1 MRAGHPIDRHR
12 DVRMPMRTRVGTR
25 LPRQLYLP
33 RILGCGLGG
42 LGMAAA
48 LREGAAPAWIWA
60 FLAFVALIWPH
71 VAYLW
76 ASRAERPS
84 RAERRN
90 LMIEALMI
98 GATVCAIGGNL
109 VPSAIAL
116 SIVCM
121 NNMSVGGVRL
131 CGWGLLSAAAGAL
144 AMGALVPFRFSSDSS
159 MLVQLAVVPV
169 LLMYLPA
176 FGWTTNQLSLTLHRS
191 REALRRAS
199 QIDALSGLYN
209 RRTFEVGFQ
218 ATFQGLT
225 DTAAGAGS
233 AARPARRLAALVL
246 CDVDHFKRINDGAG
260 HAAGDAVI
268 RSIGES
274 LRTHVQL
281 PHVAARYGG
290 DEFAMLLLDHDC
302 DQAQAFIERL
312 WSRLGTEASAS
323 GPVPTFTMSTGIAC
337 FDATL
342 GSADEW
348 MARADEALY
357 AVKRRA
363 RGGIC
368 VSPRTMSQRTSDA
381 ASA

>member
-1 MRAGHPIDRHR
+1 
-12 DVRMPMRTRVGTR
+12 MPLRTRVGAG
-25 LPRQLYLP
+25 LPRQLYVP
-33 RILGCGLGG
+33 RLLGCGLGG

-60 FLAFVALIWPH
+60 FLAFVALVWPH
-71 VAYLW
+71 IAYLW

-84 RAERRN
+84 RAEKRN

-116 SIVCM
+116 AIVCM

-131 CGWGLLSAAAGAL
+131 CGWGLLAAAAGAL
-144 AMGALVPFRFSSDSS
+144 CMNAVVPFRFSSDSS

-169 LLMYLPA
+169 MVMYLPA
-176 FGWTTNQLSLTLHRS
+176 FGWTTNQLSRRLHRS

-218 ATFQGLT
+218 ATFQGLVAA
-225 DTAAGAGS
+225 AAGVGTD
-233 AARPARRLAALVL
+233 ARPVRRPAALVL

-290 DEFAMLLLDHDC
+290 DEFAMLLLDHDG
-302 DQAQAFIERL
+302 DQARAFIGGL
-312 WSRLGTEASAS
+312 WSHLGARASV
-323 GPVPTFTMSTGIAC
+323 PVPAFTMSTGIAC

-357 AVKRRA
+357 EVKRSE

-368 VSPRTMSQRTSDA
+368 VAPQSMPDRTSGN
-381 ASA
+381 SPV

>member
-1 MRAGHPIDRHR
+1 
-12 DVRMPMRTRVGTR
+12 MPLKTRVGAR

-42 LGMAAA
+42 LSMAAA
-48 LREGAAPAWIWA
+48 LREGTAPGWIWA
-60 FLAFVALIWPH
+60 LLAFVALVWPH

-84 RAERRN
+84 RAEKRN

-109 VPSAIAL
+109 VPSAVAL
-116 SIVCM
+116 AIVCM
-121 NNMSVGGVRL
+121 NNMSVGGLRL
-131 CGWGLLSAAAGAL
+131 CGWGLLAAAAGAF
-144 AMGALVPFRFSSDSS
+144 AMGSVVPFRFSSDSS
-159 MLVQLAVVPV
+159 MLVQLAVLPV
-169 LLMYLPA
+169 ILMYLPA
-176 FGWTTNQLSLTLHRS
+176 FGWTTHRLSRTLHRS

-209 RRTFEVGFQ
+209 RRTFEVGFH
-218 ATFQGLT
+218 ATFQGLAEADDAT
-225 DTAAGAGS
+225 GL
-233 AARPARRLAALVL
+233 RPARRPVALVL
-246 CDVDHFKRINDGAG
+246 CDVDHFKRINDGNG
-260 HAAGDAVI
+260 HATGDAVI

-290 DEFAMLLLDHDC
+290 DEFALLLLDHGPDE
-302 DQAQAFIERL
+302 ARAFVERL
-312 WSRLGTEASAS
+312 WSCLDAEASGRAQ
-323 GPVPTFTMSTGIAC
+323 VPPFTISTGIAC
-337 FDATL
+337 FDA
-342 GSADEW
+342 SIENVDDW

-357 AVKRRA
+357 EVKRRA

-368 VSPRTMSQRTSDA
+368 VARGAMLQQ
-381 ASA
+381 ASN

>member
-1 MRAGHPIDRHR
+1 
-12 DVRMPMRTRVGTR
+12 MPMRTGVGAR

-60 FLAFVALIWPH
+60 FLAFVALVWPH

-76 ASRAERPS
+76 ASRAEWPG
-84 RAERRN
+84 RAEKRN

-98 GATVCAIGGNL
+98 GASVCAIGGNL

-116 SIVCM
+116 AIVCM

-131 CGWGLLSAAAGAL
+131 CGWGLVAAAAGAF

-169 LLMYLPA
+169 MLMYLPA
-176 FGWTTNQLSLTLHRS
+176 FGWTTNRLSQTLHRS

-218 ATFQGLT
+218 ATFQGL
-225 DTAAGAGS
+225 AASDAGTGVP
-233 AARPARRLAALVL
+233 PARRATALVL

-268 RSIGES
+268 RSIGER

-290 DEFAMLLLDHDC
+290 DEFAMLLLDHDG
-302 DQAQAFIERL
+302 DQARAFMERL
-312 WSRLGTEASAS
+312 WSRLGAEASAS
-323 GPVPTFTMSTGIAC
+323 GPVPAFTMSAGIAC
-337 FDATL
+337 FDGTL

-357 AVKRRA
+357 EVKRRE
-363 RGGIC
+363 RGGVC
-368 VSPRTMSQRTSDA
+368 VARQAAARRVPGD

>member
-1 MRAGHPIDRHR
+1 
-12 DVRMPMRTRVGTR
+12 MPLKTRVGAR

-42 LGMAAA
+42 LSMAAA
-48 LREGAAPAWIWA
+48 LREGTAPGWIWA
-60 FLAFVALIWPH
+60 LLAFVALVWPH

-84 RAERRN
+84 RAEKRN

-109 VPSAIAL
+109 VPSAVAL
-116 SIVCM
+116 AIVCM
-121 NNMSVGGVRL
+121 NNMSVGGLRL
-131 CGWGLLSAAAGAL
+131 CGWGLLAAAAGAF
-144 AMGALVPFRFSSDSS
+144 AMGSVVPFRFSSDSS
-159 MLVQLAVVPV
+159 MLVQLAVLPV
-169 LLMYLPA
+169 ILMYLPA
-176 FGWTTNQLSLTLHRS
+176 FGWTTNRLSRTLHRS

-225 DTAAGAGS
+225 ASGDGAP
-233 AARPARRLAALVL
+233 PARRATALVL

-290 DEFAMLLLDHDC
+290 DEFAILLLDHDGA
-302 DQAQAFIERL
+302 QAQAFVERL
-312 WSRLGTEASAS
+312 WSRLGAEAAA
-323 GPVPTFTMSTGIAC
+323 PVPAFTMSAGIAC
-337 FDATL
+337 FDGTL

-357 AVKRRA
+357 EVKRRE
-363 RGGIC
+363 RGGVC
-368 VSPRTMSQRTSDA
+368 VARQASSRRVPGV